1 MENGRCSRHLLSL
14 SASPNEFS
22 RERQW
27 VRAPPPQQVPGW
39 TLEPIIPGTLH
50 WAAPFVCLLLLR
62 ALFQK
67 AAPQCWAQE

>member
-1 MENGRCSRHLLSL
+1 MENGRCSHHLLSL

-22 RERQW
+22 WERQW

-50 WAAPFVCLLLLR
+50 WAALFVCLLLLR